1 MSEAR
6 PPTFRLALGVCVAVL
21 GFVEIQNAV
30 FTIRSPSRLRDR
42 AVHSIEADL
51 LRAQGRLALALAP
64 GGPVA
69 WGAGMDWALS
79 SVEGAVEA
87 EVFDL
92 DGKRLGAR
100 PGGSP
105 VSHWPTAFQMSS
117 LKPGMPVT
125 VGPVAGKG
133 SRFLS
138 YTAFPSG
145 SGTVVLR
152 LASEAPDLVRDL
164 IERKQLLLGH
174 ALALVALVVLAGLA
188 LMPGPSG
195 HEPVAAAFDAY
206 AAAMER
212 LRDHGALLAQHHQTE
227 LHRMEDQVR
236 DKEAMARAG
245 ELTAGMAHE
254 VRNGLGTIL
263 GYARLIE
270 RGASVEEIS
279 GAARQIRE
287 ECETLETVVRR
298 FMEFVKRETLTT
310 APFDL
315 SRMLLRVV
323 ARESRGH
330 PGAEVEVAA
339 GDMGPVTGDEELLER
354 AFENLVRNAREAAG
368 VGGHVWIRVQRIE
381 GWVEVLVEDDGPGLP
396 DFGDGLRPFFTTKA
410 GGLGLGLPLALKIVR
425 LHGGELDLAARE
437 SKGLAV
443 KVRLPESPEVGAP
456 GVGVTDGSVGRVG
469 SVAS

>member
-1 MSEAR
+1 MFEAR
-6 PPTFRLALGVCVAVL
+6 PPAFRLALGVAVAVL

-42 AVHSIEADL
+42 AVRSVEADL
-51 LRAQGRLALALAP
+51 ARVRLAVALAA
-64 GGPVA
+64 GGPGAWDAAMGVA
-69 WGAGMDWALS
+69 LASID
-79 SVEGAVEA
+79 GAVEA

-92 DGKRLGAR
+92 EGKRLGAR

-105 VSHWPTAFQMSS
+105 VSHWPTAVQMAS
-117 LKPGMPVT
+117 LKPGVPVT

-133 SRFLS
+133 SRFLT
-138 YTAFPSG
+138 YVAFPSG

-152 LASEAPDLVRDL
+152 LASEAPDVVQDL
-164 IERKQLLLGH
+164 GERKQLLLGH
-174 ALALVALVVLAGLA
+174 GLALVALVVLAGLA
-188 LMPGPSG
+188 LMPGRSG
-195 HEPVAAAFDAY
+195 HETGAAAFDAY

-212 LRDHGALLAQHHQTE
+212 LRDHGALLAQNHETE

-270 RGASVEEIS
+270 RGASADEVS
-279 GAARQIRE
+279 DAARQIRE

-298 FMEFVKRETLTT
+298 FMEFVKRETLTL

-315 SRMLLRVV
+315 SRMLSRVV
-323 ARESRGH
+323 AREGRGR

-339 GDMGPVTGDEELLER
+339 GDIGPVRGDEELLER

-368 VGGHVWIRVQRIE
+368 LGGHVWIKTQRRE
-381 GWVEVLVEDDGPGLP
+381 DWVEVLVEDDGPGLP
-396 DFGDGLRPFFTTKA
+396 DFRDGLRPFFTTKA

-425 LHGGELDLAARE
+425 LHDGELELAARQPT
-437 SKGLAV
+437 GLAV
-443 KVRLPESPEVGAP
+443 KIRIPEPGAKDAGLAVTHGSAAGSGK
-456 GVGVTDGSVGRVG
+456 GVS
-469 SVAS
+469 

>member
-6 PPTFRLALGVCVAVL
+6 PPTFRLALGVAVAVL

-30 FTIRSPSRLRDR
+30 FSIRSPSRLRDR
-42 AVHSIEADL
+42 VVRSIEADL
-51 LRAQGRLALALAP
+51 LRARGRLSLALAP

-79 SVEGAVEA
+79 SVDGAVEA

-92 DGKRLGAR
+92 DGRRLGAR
-100 PGGSP
+100 PSVPP
-105 VSHWPTAFQMSS
+105 VSHWPSPLQMSS
-117 LKPGMPVT
+117 LKPGTPVS

-133 SRFLS
+133 SRFLTYAS
-138 YTAFPSG
+138 FPSA

-152 LASEAPDLVRDL
+152 LASEAPDVVLDL
-164 IERKQLLLGH
+164 GERKQLLLGH
-174 ALALVALVVLAGLA
+174 GLALVALVVLAGLA
-188 LMPGPSG
+188 LMPGRSG
-195 HEPVAAAFDAY
+195 HETGAAAFEAY

-212 LRDHGALLAQHHQTE
+212 LRDHGALLAQHHLTE

-270 RGASVEEIS
+270 RGVSPEEVS
-279 GAARQIRE
+279 DGARQIRE

-298 FMEFVKRETLTT
+298 FMEFVKRETLTI

-315 SRMLLRVV
+315 SRMLSRVV
-323 ARESRGH
+323 AREGRGH
-330 PGAEVEVAA
+330 LGAEVEVEA
-339 GDMGPVTGDEELLER
+339 GDLGPVTGDEELLER

-368 VGGHVWIRVQRIE
+368 PGGQVWLKARYRE
-381 GWVEVLVEDDGPGLP
+381 GWVEVVVEDDGPGLP

-425 LHGGELDLAARE
+425 LHGGDLELAARQPG
-437 SKGLAV
+437 GLAV
-443 KVRLPESPEVGAP
+443 MVRLPRLMPGGAAT
-456 GVGVTDGSVGRVG
+456 GVTDGSAGGAGAPG
-469 SVAS
+469 S

>member
-6 PPTFRLALGVCVAVL
+6 PPTFRLALGVAVAVL

-30 FTIRSPSRLRDR
+30 FSIRSPSRLRDR
-42 AVHSIEADL
+42 VVRSIEADL
-51 LRAQGRLALALAP
+51 LRARGRLSSALAP

-69 WGAGMDWALS
+69 WGAGMDWALA
-79 SVEGAVEA
+79 SVAGAVEA

-100 PGGSP
+100 PNASP
-105 VSHWPTAFQMSS
+105 VSHWPTSFQMAS
-117 LKPGMPVT
+117 LKPGLPVT

-133 SRFLS
+133 SRFLT
-138 YTAFPSG
+138 YAAFPSA
-145 SGTVVLR
+145 SRTVVLR
-152 LASEAPDLVRDL
+152 LASEAPDVVQDL
-164 IERKQLLLGH
+164 AERKQLLLGH
-174 ALALVALVVLAGLA
+174 GLALVALVVLAGLA
-188 LMPGPSG
+188 LMPGRSG
-195 HEPVAAAFDAY
+195 HQPGAAAFEAY
-206 AAAMER
+206 ATAMER
-212 LRDHGALLAQHHQTE
+212 LRDHGALLAQHHRTE

-270 RGASVEEIS
+270 RGASPEEVS
-279 GAARQIRE
+279 DAARQIRE

-298 FMEFVKRETLTT
+298 FMEFVKRETLTI

-315 SRMLLRVV
+315 SRMLSRVV
-323 ARESRGH
+323 ARERRGH
-330 PGAEVEVAA
+330 LGAEVEVEA

-368 VGGHVWIRVQRIE
+368 PDGQVWLKARYRE

-396 DFGDGLRPFFTTKA
+396 SFGDGLRPFFTTKA

-425 LHGGELDLAARE
+425 LHNGELELAARQPA
-437 SKGLAV
+437 GLV
-443 KVRLPESPEVGAP
+443 VTVRIPETRGSAP
-456 GVGVTDGSVGRVG
+456 SVTDGSVGG
-469 SVAS
+469 GEAAG